1 MPLTT
6 VERPFSV
13 LQQLVPDPP
22 SLPLLAPL
30 IDIQSEATESVEVT
44 PAPKEASQPPE
55 EKDNSPIRGPS
66 SLPLP
71 ALSSILADAG
81 RNLPP
86 NPSTALSTIGKRKL
100 QHWTITRNPPRN
112 RARDAEDNEDSTG
125 AHLGKRRRV
134 VEAMDYGSFSQLTG
148 LVAAE
153 NGVLADDFDEVFG
166 TEEKFLNSLKI
177 SLEKLTRPAEMQDKM
192 DIDGEKALDLELVVE
207 SDEYVRDVVYGGID
221 GLAYVR
227 SLAEFVS
234 VSRCLP
240 NYLFRIELSFD
251 SLPTIIEGKKE
262 AWACLFRSGLRCTL
276 LILLHTDI
284 TRFYVTLHNH
294 WPAGRC
300 TFRNKLRTIST
311 WPMKTDQHYGRRL
324 KVSQSYAHPS

>member
-1 MPLTT
+1 M
-6 VERPFSV
+6 ERPFSV

-30 IDIQSEATESVEVT
+30 IDIQSEPTESVEVT

-55 EKDNSPIRGPS
+55 EKDNNPIRGPS

-71 ALSSILADAG
+71 ALSSILSDAG
-81 RNLPP
+81 KNLPP

-100 QHWTITRNPPRN
+100 HHWTITRNPPRN
-112 RARDAEDNEDSTG
+112 RARDADDNDDSTG

-134 VEAMDYGSFSQLTG
+134 AEAMDYGSFSQLTG

-153 NGVLADDFDEVFG
+153 NGVLADDFDEAFS

-177 SLEKLTRPAEMQDKM
+177 SLEKLTRPVEMPDKM
-192 DIDGEKALDLELVVE
+192 DIDGEKVLDLEPVVE
-207 SDEYVRDVVYGGID
+207 ADEYVRDVVYGGID

-234 VSRCLP
+234 VSRCFP
-240 NYLFRIELSFD
+240 DDLFRFEFSFD
-251 SLPTIIEGKKE
+251 SLPTMLEGNKE
-262 AWACLFRSGLRCTL
+262 VWACLFRNGLRCTL
-276 LILLHTDI
+276 STLLHTDI
-284 TRFYVTLHNH
+284 TRFYVTLRDH
-294 WPAGRC
+294 
-300 TFRNKLRTIST
+300 
-311 WPMKTDQHYGRRL
+311 
-324 KVSQSYAHPS
+324 